1 MDIPNRIEKK
11 IDSTGYQTWI
21 NGQAVQ
27 VEDLSRDDL
36 IQVVCESMNV
46 LSTLE
51 SLQISAAGVMER
63 WVWGRP
69 KDSLTEIG
77 NRLIA
82 DDPDGRS
89 E

>member
-1 MDIPNRIEKK
+1 
-11 IDSTGYQTWI
+11 
-21 NGQAVQ
+21 
-27 VEDLSRDDL
+27 
-36 IQVVCESMNV
+36 MNTM
-46 LSTLE
+46 STLE
-51 SLQISAAGVMER
+51 SLQIAAAGVMER

-69 KDSLTEIG
+69 QDTLTEIG

>member
-1 MDIPNRIEKK
+1 MDIQNRIEKK
-11 IDSTGYQTWI
+11 FDSTGYKTMI
-21 NGQAVQ
+21 NGETVDIN
-27 VEDLSRDDL
+27 ELSRDDL
-36 IQVVCESMNV
+36 IQVVCDGMNA

-51 SLQISAAGVMER
+51 SLQIAAAGVMER

-69 KDSLTEIG
+69 QDSLTEIG

-82 DDPDGRS
+82 DDPDGPA